1 MSEKKMWEQPKAVV
15 QKFTANEYVA
25 ACWNVA
31 CSVTG
36 YDAVGGNHRAQF
48 CGDGTHYQIMLDDN
62 LTPISMTETQTDNM
76 GDLPCT
82 LYTDGSYSTKKNI
95 QDVQYNE
102 TLYWTTQF
110 GEQTWRHQGTTTG
123 TSNHS

>member
-1 MSEKKMWEQPKAVV
+1 MSEKKMWEQPRAVV
-15 QKFTANEYVA
+15 QKFAANEYVA
-25 ACWNVA
+25 ACWSVK

-48 CGDGTHYQIMLDDN
+48 CGDGTHYQIILDDN
-62 LTPISMTETQTDNM
+62 STPVSMIETQTDNM

-82 LYTDGSYSTKKNI
+82 LYTDGSYSTLKNI
-95 QDVQYNE
+95 QEVQYNE

-110 GEQTWRHQGTTTG
+110 GDKTWRHEGTTTG